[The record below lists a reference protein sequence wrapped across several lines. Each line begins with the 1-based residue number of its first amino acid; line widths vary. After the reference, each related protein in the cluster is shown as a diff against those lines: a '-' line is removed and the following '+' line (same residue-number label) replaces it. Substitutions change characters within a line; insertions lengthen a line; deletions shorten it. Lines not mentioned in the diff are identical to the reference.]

1 MATTPDTEAS
11 FCGGRTVRTGSSP
24 EYAALL
30 ACVRIDVLD
39 DELFAHFARVRDWP
53 GLKDLAIRQAVLPM
67 LYSCVARTSRDLAPP
82 ATLEELRLINQA
94 NAERCIRHT
103 VTLLS
108 ILGSLR
114 SHGISAVPF
123 KGPLLS
129 EYAYGDVTMR
139 YFQDLDLFVARSD
152 FVNASR
158 LLESLG
164 FRSERRLFE
173 RDRTGADDYHDIFQ
187 GHGSTVE
194 LHWRTGPAFVPPV
207 FQADELLRRA
217 RPAALLGQPVSTL
230 DPADLLLAL
239 CVHGHAHRWPQL
251 EPVAAL
257 ARVLDKGEYG
267 DPRRFL
273 QRARS
278 RGCLRRCL
286 VAFLLAKDLAGV
298 DLPPEFE
305 TAIASDRLAR
315 RLATKAS
322 FQIQSSDRSGDTR
335 LITTVWRALALDK
348 PKDAV
353 RFAVLQVLAPRD
365 DGTIGGELSRSL
377 LSSAHVRRIR
387 YLQRSVR
394 KH

>member
-1 MATTPDTEAS
+1 MATIPETKAPFSGARATPDA
-11 FCGGRTVRTGSSP
+11 SP
-24 EYAALL
+24 EYLALL
-30 ACVRIDVLD
+30 ACVRVAAPD
-39 DELFAHFARVRDWP
+39 DELSSVFARVRDWP
-53 GLKDLAIRQAVLPM
+53 RLRDLAIEQAMLPILFSSVM
-67 LYSCVARTSRDLAPP
+67 RTSYDLVPP
-82 ATLEELRLINQA
+82 EVLEELRLVNQA

-103 VTLLS
+103 VALLS

-164 FRSERRLFE
+164 FRSERKLFE
-173 RDRTGADDYHDIFQ
+173 RDGTSAEDYHDIFQ
-187 GHGSTVE
+187 GHGTTVE
-194 LHWRTGPAFVPPV
+194 LHWRTGPAYVPPAL
-207 FQADELLRRA
+207 QGDELLRRA
-217 RPAALLGQPVSTL
+217 RPATLLGQPVSTL
-230 DPADLLLAL
+230 DPADLLMAL

-273 QRARS
+273 QRAHS

-286 VAFLLAKDLAGV
+286 AAFVLAKDLAGV

-322 FQIQSSDRSGDTR
+322 FLIQSSDRAGDTR
-335 LITTVWRALALDK
+335 LITTVWRALALDR

-353 RFAVLQVLAPRD
+353 RFAVLQVFAPRD
-365 DGTIGGELSRSL
+365 QGMIGAGVSHYPARFSYLSQTRS
-377 LSSAHVRRIR
+377 A
-387 YLQRSVR
+387 Q
-394 KH
+394 